1 MLVPSEQMSHG
12 IIDVIDKAYR
22 TIRLHDHAGCCTR
35 LQPSASLLPIPLGA
49 DDRCGGSLLVDDAHI
64 ENRITLVFGHEIHQ
78 PHQLCPVLE
87 IIGTIKER
95 RYRPSPVIA
104 ANGLAGALSGIRR
117 VPARIEIDTQIRL
130 NPIMKDEKTSLN
142 QIFIRH
148 RQTLSIYLTTVII

>member
-1 MLVPSEQMSHG
+1 M
-12 IIDVIDKAYR
+12 
-22 TIRLHDHAGCCTR
+22 
-35 LQPSASLLPIPLGA
+35 
-49 DDRCGGSLLVDDAHI
+49 LVDDAHI
-64 ENRITLVFGHEIHQ
+64 ENRITLVFGHEVHQ
-78 PHQLCPVLE
+78 TNQLCPVLE

-130 NPIMKDEKTSLN
+130 NPIMKVKKTSLN